1 MRSWTRS
8 MMGIRRRVVFGAVL
22 AVAALI
28 GACATSPLGRSQL
41 ILLPAAQMDQMG
53 VTAYQQMKSE
63 QPLNQDGVTNN
74 YVLCVANALLASMD
88 NNPGNWEVN
97 VFTDD
102 SANAFAL
109 PGGKIG
115 VNSGL
120 LKVAR
125 SQDQLAAVIGHEIG
139 HVMAQHSNERMS
151 IQYATQTGMQMLQAL
166 SGEASAEKQQLFAL
180 LGLGSEVGIALP
192 FSRKHEAEADLI
204 GLQLMARA
212 GFDPR
217 QSVTLWQ
224 NMAAANGA
232 GGLEFLSTHPANDT
246 RINGLQANMSEAL
259 ALYEQARN
267 AGRIPRCQP

>member
-1 MRSWTRS
+1 MRSWIQS
-8 MMGIRRRVVFGAVL
+8 AANARRRVLFGAVL
-22 AVAALI
+22 AAAALI
-28 GACATSPLGRSQL
+28 GACATSPLGRNQL

-53 VTAYQQMKSE
+53 ITAYQQMKSE

-74 YVLCVANALLASMD
+74 YVLCVANALLTSMD

-97 VFTDD
+97 VFMDG

-139 HVMAQHSNERMS
+139 HVIAQHSNERMS

-166 SGEASAEKQQLFAL
+166 SGEASPEKQQLFAL
-180 LGLGSEVGIALP
+180 LGLGSQVGIALP

-204 GLQLMARA
+204 GLQLMAKA

-224 NMAAANGA
+224 NMAAANGS

-246 RINGLQANMSEAL
+246 RINGLQANMDEAL

-267 AGRIPRCQP
+267 AGRVPRCR

>member
-1 MRSWTRS
+1 MRSWIQS
-8 MMGIRRRVVFGAVL
+8 LANVRRRVLFGAVL
-22 AVAALI
+22 ATAALI
-28 GACATSPLGRSQL
+28 GACATSPLGRNQL

-53 VTAYQQMKSE
+53 ITAYQQMKSE
-63 QPLNQDGVTNN
+63 QPLSQDGVTNN
-74 YVLCVANALLASMD
+74 YVLCVANTLLTSMD

-97 VFTDD
+97 VFVDD

-139 HVMAQHSNERMS
+139 HVIAQHSNERMS

-166 SGEASAEKQQLFAL
+166 SGEASPEKQQLFAL
-180 LGLGSEVGIALP
+180 LGLGSQVGIALP

-204 GLQLMARA
+204 GLQLMAKA

-224 NMAAANGA
+224 NMAAANGS
-232 GGLEFLSTHPANDT
+232 GGLEFLSTHPANNT
-246 RINGLQANMSEAL
+246 RINGLQANMGEAL
-259 ALYEQARN
+259 ALYEQARK
-267 AGRIPRCQP
+267 AGRVPRCQ

>member
-8 MMGIRRRVVFGAVL
+8 VMNTRRRILFAAVL

-28 GACATSPLGRSQL
+28 GACATSPLGRNQL

-63 QPLNQDGVTNN
+63 QPLSQDGVTNS
-74 YVLCVANALLASMD
+74 YVLCVANALLAAK
-88 NNPGNWEVN
+88 GNSSDSWEVN
-97 VFTDD
+97 VFMDD

-166 SGEASAEKQQLFAL
+166 SGEASPEKQQLFAL
-180 LGLGSEVGIALP
+180 LGLGSQVGIALP

-204 GLQLMARA
+204 GLQLMAKA

-224 NMAAANGA
+224 NMAAANGS

-246 RINGLQANMSEAL
+246 RINGLQANMDEAL
-259 ALYEQARN
+259 ALYQRARGQGK
-267 AGRIPRCQP
+267 APTCDK

>member
-1 MRSWTRS
+1 MRSWIQS
-8 MMGIRRRVVFGAVL
+8 VANVRRRVLFGVVL

-28 GACATSPLGRSQL
+28 GACATSPLGRNQL

-53 VTAYQQMKSE
+53 ITAYQQMKSE

-74 YVLCVANALLASMD
+74 YVLCVANALLAAMD
-88 NNPGNWEVN
+88 NNAGNWEVN
-97 VFTDD
+97 VFMDD

-180 LGLGSEVGIALP
+180 LGLGSQVGIALP

-204 GLQLMARA
+204 GLQLMAKA

-224 NMAAANGA
+224 NMAAANGS

-246 RINGLQANMSEAL
+246 RINGLQANMDEAL

-267 AGRIPRCQP
+267 AGRVPRCQP

>member
-8 MMGIRRRVVFGAVL
+8 VMNIRRRVLFGAVC
-22 AVAALI
+22 AVAVLI
-28 GACATSPLGRSQL
+28 GACATSPLGRNQL

-53 VTAYQQMKSE
+53 ITAYQQMKSE

-74 YVLCVANALLASMD
+74 YVLCVANALLATMD
-88 NNPGNWEVN
+88 NNPGNWEVT
-97 VFTDD
+97 VFMDD

-139 HVMAQHSNERMS
+139 HVIAQHSNERMS

-180 LGLGSEVGIALP
+180 LGLGSQVGIALP

-204 GLQLMARA
+204 GLQLMAKA

-224 NMAAANGA
+224 NIAAANGS

-246 RINGLQANMSEAL
+246 RINGLQANMDEAL

-267 AGRIPRCQP
+267 AGRVPRCQP

>member
-1 MRSWTRS
+1 
-8 MMGIRRRVVFGAVL
+8 
-22 AVAALI
+22 
-28 GACATSPLGRSQL
+28 
-41 ILLPAAQMDQMG
+41 
-53 VTAYQQMKSE
+53 
-63 QPLNQDGVTNN
+63 
-74 YVLCVANALLASMD
+74 MD

>member
-1 MRSWTRS
+1 MRSWIQS
-8 MMGIRRRVVFGAVL
+8 VANARRRVLFGAVL
-22 AVAALI
+22 ATAALI
-28 GACATSPLGRSQL
+28 GACATSPLGRNQL

-53 VTAYQQMKSE
+53 ITAYQQMKSE

-97 VFTDD
+97 VFMDD

-180 LGLGSEVGIALP
+180 LGLGSQVGIALP

-204 GLQLMARA
+204 GLQLMAKA

-224 NMAAANGA
+224 NMAAANGS

-246 RINGLQANMSEAL
+246 RINGLQANMDEAL
-259 ALYEQARN
+259 ALYEQSRN
-267 AGRIPRCQP
+267 TGRAPRCQL

>member
-1 MRSWTRS
+1 MRRLT
-8 MMGIRRRVVFGAVL
+8 IIVL
-22 AVAALI
+22 AAAVT
-28 GACATSPLGRSQL
+28 ACATSPLGRPQL
-41 ILLPAAQMDQMG
+41 KLFPESELAQMGAASYAEIKKETKVSGDAS
-53 VTAYQQMKSE
+53 V
-63 QPLNQDGVTNN
+63 NR
-74 YVLCVANALLASMD
+74 YVRCVADAITGQTG
-88 NNPGNWEVN
+88 GNWEVT
-97 VFTDD
+97 VFADD
-102 SANAFAL
+102 QANAFAL

-139 HVMAQHSNERMS
+139 HVIAQHSNERMS

-180 LGLGSEVGIALP
+180 LGLGSQVGIALP

-204 GLQLMARA
+204 GLQLMAKA

-217 QSVTLWQ
+217 QSITLWQ
-224 NMAAANGA
+224 NMAAANGS

-246 RINGLQANMSEAL
+246 RINGLQANMDEAL
-259 ALYEQARN
+259 ALYQRARGLGK
-267 AGRIPRCQP
+267 APTCDK